1 MIVFKNYLKV
11 AKSFLPIIIVYTLI
25 FVGIATISSTSGA
38 QNTDA
43 FEASES
49 RIAFINHDQESSFIN
64 SFQKYIKENAEYVN
78 IQDSDEELRDALF
91 FRKVDYIMIIPKGFT
106 DDF

>member
-64 SFQKYIKENAEYVN
+64 SFQKYIIAEKHFKIN
-78 IQDSDEELRDALF
+78 SFCGIFRELSESVAFVHSNVINDRNM
-91 FRKVDYIMIIPKGFT
+91 KQM
-106 DDF
+106 

>member
-49 RIAFINHDQESSFIN
+49 RIGIYKSRS
-64 SFQKYIKENAEYVN
+64 
-78 IQDSDEELRDALF
+78 R
-91 FRKVDYIMIIPKGFT
+91 IIIYKFLSKIY
-106 DDF
+106 